1 MGIKIADVSIF
12 ILPIPVIGRLAFISE
27 FYFSIIPRLPPQI
40 KKKIYFIFVDFL
52 LAFFLKI
59 EYIINM
65 VVGQTAINY
74 LGGIKWTI

>member
-1 MGIKIADVSIF
+1 MADVSIF
-12 ILPIPVIGRLAFISE
+12 TLPDPVMGRLIFILY
-27 FYFSIIPRLPPQI
+27 FYSGIIPRLPPQI